1 MKGYDSEF
9 IANRIKWRAKKH
21 HIPTPST
28 DFWLQAP
35 QKVRELLPARFDHPV
50 LYSDA
55 NDGRVTVIGT
65 EEVAVIS
72 ETFSSRLYLDDI
84 IAISSPNIS
93 EGKQKSL
100 FNELSITTPNGVVIL
115 ATENGDGCFAVW
127 NILLM
132 LSRLRSR

>member
-21 HIPTPST
+21 HVPSPST

-35 QKVRELLPARFDHPV
+35 QDILRLLPARFDDPV
-50 LYSDA
+50 LYSQA
-55 NDGRVTVIGT
+55 SDGRVTVIGT
-65 EEVAVIS
+65 EEVAVIDEAS
-72 ETFSSRLYLDDI
+72 SSRLYLDDI
-84 IAISSPNIS
+84 IDISSPNIA

-100 FNELSITTPNGVVIL
+100 FNEISITTPHGVVIL
-115 ATENGDGCFAVW
+115 ATENGKGCFAVW

-132 LSRLRSR
+132 LSRLRIK